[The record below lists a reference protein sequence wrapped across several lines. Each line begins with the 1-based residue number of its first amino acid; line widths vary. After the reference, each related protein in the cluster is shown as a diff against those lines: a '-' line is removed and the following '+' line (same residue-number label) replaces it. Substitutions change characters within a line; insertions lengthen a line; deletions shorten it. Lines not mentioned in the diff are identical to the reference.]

1 MVNVI
6 SDNRFFHNRSV
17 SRAGHMTA
25 ELGSTGGYSMET
37 GTGVL
42 IGSAARCTECMYQV
56 NLLQLSWFT
65 LSSER

>member
-42 IGSAARCTECMYQV
+42 IGSAATGA
-56 NLLQLSWFT
+56 LSVCIK
-65 LSSER
+65 LICSS